1 MGVIAAVY
9 IPKRSSEIAFWQ
21 DDEDNTFPAQ
31 QACLRASQPN
41 PQISAEAKPATHVA
55 QGGDNAFM
63 LKEALGP
70 LLK

>member
-9 IPKRSSEIAFWQ
+9 IPKRYSEIAFWQ

-41 PQISAEAKPATHVA
+41 PKISAEAKPATHVA